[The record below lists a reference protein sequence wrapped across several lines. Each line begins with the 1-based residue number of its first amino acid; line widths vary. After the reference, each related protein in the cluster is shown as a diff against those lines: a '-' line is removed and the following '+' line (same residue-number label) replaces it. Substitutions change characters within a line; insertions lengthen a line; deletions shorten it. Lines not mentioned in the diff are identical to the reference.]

1 VISRYRR
8 EGRADVRLG
17 SLQQVWAADSVP
29 PAEGWK
35 IWRVENED
43 GRVRL
48 RSVLYGS
55 LWAPER
61 AAVADCKKLRRV
73 RHDAPSPGCECG
85 IHAAKELPEWS
96 HYLRV
101 GSGERV
107 FGRVL
112 VWGSLVEGKRGWRG
126 AFAYPASIVV
136 PAAVHDAE
144 AVGEGLLAY
153 GVPVEIA
160 VRPSPPTLVGA
171 AG

>member
-1 VISRYRR
+1 V
-8 EGRADVRLG
+8 G
-17 SLQQVWAADSVP
+17 SLQRIWTADSVP

-35 IWRVENED
+35 IWRVDKDD

-55 LWAPER
+55 LWVPGR
-61 AAVADCKKLRRV
+61 PAVADCKRLRRA
-73 RHDAPSPGCECG
+73 RHEAPSRTCECG
-85 IHAAKELPEWS
+85 IHAAKELLEWS

-112 VWGSLVEGKRGWRG
+112 VWGSLVEGEHGWRG

-136 PAAVHDAE
+136 PAAVEDADSV
-144 AVGEGLLAY
+144 AEGLRVY
-153 GVPVEIA
+153 GVPVETVRAPEAGVPAGA
-160 VRPSPPTLVGA
+160 VR
-171 AG
+171 